1 MHIKISSFH
10 INMYVI
16 YIVNYILTGNLIDC
30 VMVRVLSSSAVDCGL
45 ESPSGQNKVFKIGIC
60 CFSAKYALI
69 RRKSKD
75 WLAWN
80 QDNMSE

>member
-16 YIVNYILTGNLIDC
+16 YIVNYILTGNRIDC

-45 ESPSGQNKVFKIGIC
+45 ESNKFIFNEMMIR
-60 CFSAKYALI
+60 SALY
-69 RRKSKD
+69 
-75 WLAWN
+75 
-80 QDNMSE
+80 